1 MTWAKQQQLALLEDP
16 IDARFVE
23 FHHANPHVYAR
34 LVAMARQ
41 WRNAGH
47 DKCSIDML
55 FHLLRWEHG
64 IATTGDQFR
73 LNDHFTSR
81 YARLI
86 AANEPDLSG
95 LFNTRTLKSEWSAA

>member
-1 MTWAKQQQLALLEDP
+1 MTWARQQQLALLEDP
-16 IDARFVE
+16 IDARFTD
-23 FHHANPHVYAR
+23 FHHMNPHVYVR

-41 WRNAGH
+41 WMGAGH

-64 IATTGDQFR
+64 IHTTGDQLR

-86 AANEPDLSG
+86 SANEPDLSG